1 MAVMTSITRTWE
13 GKVWS
18 TTSRRAEH
26 ASSFAGPGTCHFSQ
40 GKARERPSEGNFSSG
55 AMSWL
60 DRPVASF
67 TCSFVSGCS
76 VFLRVGSHGLGSFPS
91 RANVPYR
98 TKRRKRVREKTTTA
112 WSDPTPRCRRN
123 AVKGLITV
131 ALSFLLLSVKYTKQG
146 STQGTG
152 QQSLIC
158 IK

>member
-1 MAVMTSITRTWE
+1 MQRETKKGGGGGGCCYSPADERMLPATYPVSAAVMAVMTSITRTWE

-98 TKRRKRVREKTTTA
+98 TKRRKRVREKTTHCVVR
-112 WSDPTPRCRRN
+112 P
-123 AVKGLITV
+123 
-131 ALSFLLLSVKYTKQG
+131 YTEVPP
-146 STQGTG
+146 
-152 QQSLIC
+152 
-158 IK
+158 